1 MSGASAFLD
10 GGGHSGARMRAAN
23 WAATPL
29 GLPERWPRSLKT
41 VVRIALDSRYAMW
54 LAWGPELTFFCND
67 AYAPTLGLKAD
78 WAIGAPASRVWAE
91 IWPDIGPRIDY
102 VLTAGRATW
111 DERLLLFLERS
122 GVPEETYHTFS
133 YSPLPDDRG
142 RVRGMLCVVTE
153 DTERVIGE
161 RRTALLGALAKA
173 LAPART
179 EPEVFEAFA
188 RCVDAAPHDLPFTFG
203 YLCDAQGAPQEV
215 GRSGVAGGA
224 PAAAVGPQ
232 DWPLRA
238 VLETGTP
245 AVLDDAALI
254 AGLPRG
260 PWSRPADRAVLL
272 PIASQGEALPA
283 GVLVAGV
290 NPFRPLDDGYLR
302 FLDLAVGQLSAALAS
317 ARAWETGRRR
327 NEELAELDR
336 AKTTFFSNVSHELRT
351 PLTLMMGPT
360 QAALGA
366 PGGAFGGEDLALV
379 HRNQQ
384 RLLRLVNSLL
394 DIARIEA
401 GRMQPVLEP
410 LDLAVETAQVASVFR
425 SAFERA
431 GLRFEV
437 ACAPPAGPVWANR
450 DMWEKIVLNLL
461 SNAFKYTFEG
471 GVRVSLDEEGG
482 RAVLRVQDT
491 GIGIPAAELPRLF
504 DRFHRVEGAAGRTME
519 GTGIGLALVR
529 ELAALQ
535 RGEVAVESAPGAG
548 TTFVVALPIAPP
560 REAAAARPPEAAG
573 GLRGAGLLDEAL
585 RWLPEADGDD
595 EGARP
600 APAPAPGAGVPATAA
615 VAGAPAAAPRAAAAA
630 AAAAETPPAAAAARA
645 RLLVGDDNADMR
657 AYLRRLLQARWEVA
671 TAADG
676 VEALELARRAP
687 PDLVLTDVMMPR
699 LDGVGLLAAL
709 RADPRTATVPVVML
723 SARAGEEARL
733 DGLRAGADD
742 YLAKPFGA
750 RELVARIEALLA
762 LARARREALRREE
775 ELKAETRSVLE
786 AIQEGYLALDEAGRI
801 EQVNAAATAMA
812 GRPRERLL
820 GADFRGAFPTLQGL
834 ALETALQQARASGQ
848 AVHVEHRAVKEDL
861 WYEVSVYPTPRGLV
875 LYIRDISDRQRAL
888 VALRQADRRKDEF
901 LATLAHELRNPLA
914 PIRSAAEIL
923 GSTRLGDEEIAL
935 TRDVLR
941 RQTQHMSRLLDD
953 LLDVSRITRGR
964 LELKKEPTTVGAIIE
979 TAVEAA
985 RALMRERLDGLHV
998 EVADRARLIDA
1009 DPVRVAQI
1017 LTNLLTNAAKYS
1029 DPGGGDRADGAHAG
1043 AGARAVGARCGHGH
1057 DARADRACLRPVR
1070 AVRGRRAPHRGRPR
1084 HRARAGARH
1093 RGAARRHGG
1102 GPQRR
1107 PGARRRVRRAAAAAR
1122 GGRRRRR
1129 AGGGRRRRRRRAGRR
1144 APCPRGRR
1152 QRRRRDDAR
1161 LLPRAVRPSGG
1172 SGAHGTRCGGR
1183 GRALRAGDGAAGH
1196 RPAGH
1201 LRLRGRARSACRAG
1215 TARGDA
1221 GGRHRLGP
1229 GRGPP
1234 ARARG
1239 GLRLPRREAGGS
1251 RRRAAAAGGAAARVG
1266 GRSAAPVNAG
1276 PAGKNCAARRS
1287 DCRRPR
1293 MPMPPGARSSYGMWY
1308 DGPGRARILAR
1319 PRAGG
1324 THARVGRSAVGMP
1337 LARQARPGA

>member
-1 MSGASAFLD
+1 MQEGMSAATAFLD
-10 GGGHSGARMRAAN
+10 GGGRSGARMRAAD

-29 GLPERWPRSLKT
+29 GPPERWSRSLKT

-54 LAWGPELTFFCND
+54 FAWGTELTFFCND

-91 IWPDIGPRIDY
+91 IWPDIGPRIDQ
-102 VLTAGRATW
+102 VLTEGRATW
-111 DERLLLFLERS
+111 DERLLLFLQRS

-188 RCVDAAPHDLPFTFG
+188 RCVDAVPHDLPFTFS
-203 YLCDAQGAPQEV
+203 YLCDAQGVPQEA
-215 GRSGVAGGA
+215 GRSGGSGNA
-224 PAAAVGPQ
+224 PAQAVGPQ
-232 DWPLRA
+232 DWPLAA

-260 PWSRPADRAVLL
+260 HWSRPADRAVLL

-283 GVLVAGV
+283 GALVAGV

-302 FLDLAVGQLSAALAS
+302 FLDLVVGQLSAALAS

-327 NEELAELDR
+327 TEELAELDR

-360 QAALGA
+360 QAALAA
-366 PGGAFGGEDLALV
+366 PGGALGGEELALV

-394 DIARIEA
+394 DFARIEA
-401 GRMQPVLEP
+401 GRMRPALEP
-410 LDLAVETAQVASVFR
+410 VDLALETAQVASVFR

-431 GLRFEV
+431 GMRFEV
-437 ACAPPAGPVWANR
+437 ACAPLGAPVWVDR

-461 SNAFKYTFEG
+461 SNAFKYTLEG
-471 GVRVSLDEEGG
+471 GVRVRLDEEGG

-491 GIGIPAAELPRLF
+491 GIGIPARELPRLF
-504 DRFHRVEGAAGRTME
+504 DRFHRVEGAVGRTME

-529 ELAALQ
+529 ELAGLH
-535 RGEVAVESAPGAG
+535 RGEVAVESAPGTG
-548 TTFVVALPIAPP
+548 TTFLVAVPTAPP
-560 REAAAARPPEAAG
+560 REVAAAPRPPEALG
-573 GLRGAGLLDEAL
+573 GPRGAGLLDEAL
-585 RWLPEADGDD
+585 RWLPDADEAED
-595 EGARP
+595 APRP
-600 APAPAPGAGVPATAA
+600 APVAGDGTGAPGPQAW
-615 VAGAPAAAPRAAAAA
+615 AAAPHAAAASA
-630 AAAAETPPAAAAARA
+630 AAGPRA
-645 RLLVGDDNADMR
+645 RLLVVDDNADMR
-657 AYLRRLLQARWEVA
+657 AYLRRLLQARWDVA

-676 VEALELARRAP
+676 VEALAIAQRAT

-750 RELVARIEALLA
+750 RELIARIGALLT
-762 LARARREALRREE
+762 LAQARREALRRED

-786 AIQEGYLALDEAGRI
+786 AIQEGYVALDEAGRI

-812 GRPRERLL
+812 GLPRERLL
-820 GADFRGAFPTLQGL
+820 GADFRGAFPALRGL
-834 ALETALQQARASGQ
+834 ALETALQHARASGQ
-848 AVHVEHRAVKEDL
+848 PVHVEHRAEEEDR
-861 WYEVSVYPTPRGLV
+861 WYEISVYPTSGGLV
-875 LYIRDISDRQRAL
+875 LYVRDISDRQRAL

-914 PIRSAAEIL
+914 PIRSAAEVL
-923 GSTRLGDEEIAL
+923 GAARVGDEEIAR

-964 LELKKEPTTVGAIIE
+964 LELKREPTTVGAVVE

-985 RALMRERLDGLHV
+985 RALMRERLDGLLV
-998 EVADRARLIDA
+998 DMADRSRRIDA

-1029 DPGGGDRADGAHAG
+1029 EPGGEIVLAARAQEAHLEISVRDAGVGMTPEQIEHAFDLFAQFTDVAHRTEGGLGIGLALVRGIVALHGGTVQARSDGPGHGAEFIVRLPLPEVDGAGGVPDAAPG
-1043 AGARAVGARCGHGH
+1043 AGGAGEEPGV
-1057 DARADRACLRPVR
+1057 P
-1070 AVRGRRAPHRGRPR
+1070 
-1084 HRARAGARH
+1084 
-1093 RGAARRHGG
+1093 ARRVLVVDDNVDAATMLASFLELSGHRVAVAHTGG
-1102 GPQRR
+1102 D
-1107 PGARRRVRRAAAAAR
+1107 AVAAAAR
-1122 GGRRRRR
+1122 FMPEMVLLDIGLPDISGYEVAREVRALPGLHAAMLVAVTGWGQAEDRRR
-1129 AGGGRRRRRRRAGRR
+1129 AHEAGFDFHVVKP
-1144 APCPRGRR
+1144 ADP
-1152 QRRRRDDAR
+1152 AEVLR
-1161 LLPRAVRPSGG
+1161 LLAALSSG
-1172 SGAHGTRCGGR
+1172 
-1183 GRALRAGDGAAGH
+1183 
-1196 RPAGH
+1196 
-1201 LRLRGRARSACRAG
+1201 
-1215 TARGDA
+1215 
-1221 GGRHRLGP
+1221 
-1229 GRGPP
+1229 
-1234 ARARG
+1234 
-1239 GLRLPRREAGGS
+1239 
-1251 RRRAAAAGGAAARVG
+1251 
-1266 GRSAAPVNAG
+1266 
-1276 PAGKNCAARRS
+1276 
-1287 DCRRPR
+1287 
-1293 MPMPPGARSSYGMWY
+1293 PPGA
-1308 DGPGRARILAR
+1308 AR
-1319 PRAGG
+1319 P
-1324 THARVGRSAVGMP
+1324 
-1337 LARQARPGA
+1337 